1 MLTYVQ
7 QPFLLIENVLKES
20 KKMNDKRSRP
30 YPLGATLDSS
40 GCNFSIYA
48 PNCPDIALV
57 LFANDDN
64 YNTIPLTNE
73 YAGIKHIY
81 VKDVKTGQKYGYVI
95 TTEEGESLLLSDPY
109 AKAIDK
115 PFHYSTPYS
124 SKKSWNIS
132 KCVVIDPSFDW
143 QGVEPPRIPREETVL
158 FETHVK
164 GATKKN
170 QAVSE
175 LKQGKYLGLVSNY
188 MLDFYKK
195 QNITTLQLLPVA
207 ACMHEEHLLNMGM
220 VNYWGYNPCLFM
232 VPDPR
237 YADHDAVI
245 ELKTAIRELH
255 RNGIEVIL
263 DVVYNH
269 TAEGG
274 EGGVTFNL
282 KALDPHYYIKHGSHY
297 ANFTGCGNTVDLMH
311 QPALNLVMDTMRYWV
326 EEFHVD
332 GFRFD
337 LAATL
342 GRNGDSFNYHSPFFK
357 SVAQDPILREVK
369 LIAEPWDIGPNGYQV
384 GGFPDGWNECNDKFR
399 DITRSFWR
407 GDDGYLKEFATRM
420 MGSRDLYS
428 AARWPQ
434 KLTVNYITYHD
445 GFTLQDLVSYKHK
458 HNEANGEHNHDGHGD
473 NRSDNYGCEGET
485 DNMMIKAVREKQ
497 KRNFIAS
504 LLFAFGIPHIITA
517 DVMSHTQGGN
527 NNAYCQDNALSWI
540 DWRLST
546 RKNLFQQWISDMLAM
561 RHKYMTPFINAF
573 SGESRNQ
580 NRVGW
585 RRADGEHMEH
595 EDWNTL
601 NAVALHLGIEKDGDE
616 LIYLINQSTAPAR
629 FKLPSNYNQEWYTVC
644 DTNKDKV
651 FREKMNDEML
661 LAPMSL
667 AILHS
672 SSA

>member
-1 MLTYVQ
+1 
-7 QPFLLIENVLKES
+7 
-20 KKMNDKRSRP
+20 MNEKRSRP

-48 PNCPDIALV
+48 PNCPDISLV
-57 LFANDDN
+57 LFTNDDK
-64 YNTIPLTNE
+64 YQVHSLTNE
-73 YAGIKHIY
+73 YAGIRHLYISGIKA
-81 VKDVKTGQKYGYVI
+81 GQKYGYAI
-95 TTEEGESLLLSDPY
+95 TTEKGESLLISDPY
-109 AKAIDK
+109 AKALDRPLHYET
-115 PFHYSTPYS
+115 PFS
-124 SKKSWNIS
+124 SKKSWKIS
-132 KCVVIDPSFDW
+132 KCVVTDPTFDW
-143 QGVEPPRIPREETVL
+143 QGTAPPRIPREETVL

-164 GATKKN
+164 G
-170 QAVSE
+170 VSK
-175 LKQGKYLGLVSNY
+175 LHPSVDDKQQGKYLGLVSDA
-188 MLDFYKK
+188 MLAFYKQ

-220 VNYWGYNPCLFM
+220 VNYWGYNPVLFM

-237 YADHDAVI
+237 YAQKDAVI
-245 ELKTAIRELH
+245 ELKTAVRELH

-274 EGGVTFNL
+274 EGGVAFNL
-282 KALDPHYYIKHGSHY
+282 KALDPSYYIKHGPHY
-297 ANFTGCGNTVDLMH
+297 ANFTGCGNTTDLMH
-311 QPALNLVMDTMRYWV
+311 QPMLNLVMDSMRYWV

-342 GRNGDSFNYHSPFFK
+342 GRNGDHFNYHAPFFK
-357 SVAQDPILREVK
+357 AVAQDPVLREIK

-407 GDDGYLKEFATRM
+407 GDDGFLKEFATRI

-428 AARWPQ
+428 ASRWPQ

-445 GFTLQDLVSYKHK
+445 GFTLQDLVSYRHK

-473 NRSDNYGCEGET
+473 NRSDNYGVEGDT

-504 LLFAFGIPHIITA
+504 LLFAFGIPHIMTA
-517 DVMSHTQGGN
+517 DVMSHSQCGN

-540 DWRLST
+540 NWRPNT
-546 RKNLFQQWISDMLAM
+546 QKERFQTWISDMLEA
-561 RHKYMTPFINAF
+561 RQKYMVPFIQAF
-573 SGESRNQ
+573 SGEQRNQ

-585 RRADGEHMEH
+585 RRADGLHMEH
-595 EDWNTL
+595 DDWNQL
-601 NAVALHLGIEKDGDE
+601 NSVALHLGIEQDGDE

-629 FKLPSNYNQEWYTVC
+629 FKLPNNYNQTWYTVC
-644 DTNKDKV
+644 NTSSDSVN
-651 FREKMNDEML
+651 REKMDSEML

-667 AILHS
+667 AILHAS
-672 SSA
+672 TAA